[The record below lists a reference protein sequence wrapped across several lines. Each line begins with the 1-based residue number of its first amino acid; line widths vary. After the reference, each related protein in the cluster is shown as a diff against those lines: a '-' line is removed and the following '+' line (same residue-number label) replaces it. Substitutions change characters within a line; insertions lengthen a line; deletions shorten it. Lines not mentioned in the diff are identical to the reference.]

1 MYPKLNKK
9 NRVIELL
16 KNLEVE
22 VNSLA
27 VSIKHFLKGKDFL
40 LVFMKKCFHI

>member
-1 MYPKLNKK
+1 MYPKFNKK
-9 NRVIELL
+9 NRVMELI
-16 KNLEVE
+16 KNLGIE

-27 VSIKHFLKGKDFL
+27 VSIKCFLKGKDFL